1 MLFRTMKRFLT
12 ALLVFGF
19 LVSAALATWAPMTLE
34 ELLKQTDAIVV
45 ARLTDVK
52 ETTKRGTDYGSGTLT
67 VTEVIRGVIKSGGKL
82 RLEWSNRS
90 EVYCPRVE
98 HKPHEGKTRIWLLQA
113 STNGAFTANYPL
125 RVLEVEKRKE
135 LDDLLKKK

>member
-1 MLFRTMKRFLT
+1 MLRPDTDRR
-12 ALLVFGF
+12 ALLK
-19 LVSAALATWAPMTLE
+19 E
-34 ELLKQTDAIVV
+34 TDAIVI

-67 VTEVIRGVIKSGGKL
+67 VTEVIRGGIKSGGKL

-90 EVYCPRVE
+90 EVYCPRVD
-98 HKPHEGKTRIWLLQA
+98 HKPHERKTQIWLLQP

-125 RVLEVEKRKE
+125 RVLEVERRKE
-135 LDDLLKKK
+135 WTTC